1 VRASRFF
8 ISGFISGIAYKLGAG
23 SKDMAE
29 DGERSAIYKIR
40 WEILVMAIS
49 LILIVVVVY
58 AIPNDFSLKML
69 EQREKQRALEQ
80 ASRGQQ
86 SNGTS
91 SSIGGSS
98 IP

>member
-1 VRASRFF
+1 MS
-8 ISGFISGIAYKLGAG
+8 
-23 SKDMAE
+23 
-29 DGERSAIYKIR
+29 ERGAIYKIR

-80 ASRGQQ
+80 AAQGQQ
-86 SNGTS
+86 SSGTS
-91 SSIGGSS
+91 SSIEDGGSS